1 MAFDA
6 SQPPARTLSSREGE
20 VVAWLESERLRSVSS
35 GEIAER
41 FGWPPQTVWHTVS
54 NLTREGWLTR
64 TSRGRY
70 ETVLADT
77 GGWALPNPWAALGTS
92 GLRYYVGF
100 QSAAYERGLTPDRT
114 GAVQTCVPA
123 GTNRPKAWAEIP
135 ISLIY
140 LRSFA
145 PVGVE
150 QLELHGF
157 QIKIAQPEKILIDG
171 AGLPG
176 RIGGVHGLARVL
188 DRAYP
193 NLDWGLLVDLGQ
205 QAVRG
210 HAALRRLAALM
221 EILDLQI
228 PKAFAKHAQAH
239 RGESLLYLGERRI
252 FGARGT
258 RLARWAVIDNIG
270 AAALREELVR

>member
-1 MAFDA
+1 MVEG
-6 SQPPARTLSSREGE
+6 SPPPPARTLSRREAE
-20 VVAWLESERLRSVSS
+20 VIAWLE
-35 GEIAER
+35 AER
-41 FGWPPQTVWHTVS
+41 RPSISSREISEHFGWPSQIAWHTVS
-54 NLTREGWLTR
+54 NLARKGWLTR
-64 TSRGRY
+64 TSRGHY

-100 QSAAYERGLTPDRT
+100 QSAAYERGLTPNRP
-114 GAVQTCVPA
+114 GSVQVCVPS
-123 GTNRPKAWAEIP
+123 GTNRPKAWATVP
-135 ISLIY
+135 ITLIF

-145 PVGVE
+145 PVGIE
-150 QLELHGF
+150 QAELHDF
-157 QIKIAQPEKILIDG
+157 QVKIAKPEKILIDA

-176 RIGGVHGLARVL
+176 RIGGIHGLARVL

-193 NLDWGLLVDLGQ
+193 NLDWSLLIDLGE

-210 HAALRRLAALM
+210 RAALRRIAALL

-228 PKAFAKHAQAH
+228 PAKLAKHAQAH

-252 FGARGT
+252 LGAQGT
-258 RLARWAVIDNIG
+258 RLPRWGVIDNIG
-270 AAALREELVR
+270 ASALREEVLR